1 MKTIAAALLLASG
14 ALLLGGATKPAPK
27 AVGPRNPTTLV
38 SVTPQ
43 GGYLRGNPDAPVK
56 LVEFISYTCP
66 HCAHFSIEA
75 DGPLALGFIGNGKGS
90 VEVRPYF
97 RNPIDIA
104 ATLLATCGQ
113 PGKFHGN
120 HGAILRAQEKWLRNP
135 SQAEISRWS
144 NPDFGTRMRSIAADL
159 GLYPLMEARGYA
171 RPELDRCLA
180 NKALAEKIANQN
192 QSDSQI
198 YQIRGTPSFLVNGEL
213 QEDVHDWAGLRPK
226 LQALT
231 K

>member
-1 MKTIAAALLLASG
+1 MRTIAAALLVASSAILLSG
-14 ALLLGGATKPAPK
+14 ASKPAPK
-27 AVGPRNPTTLV
+27 ATAPRNPTTVV
-38 SVTPQ
+38 SVTPE
-43 GGYLRGNPDAPVK
+43 GGYLRGNPAAPVK

-75 DGPLALGFIGNGKGS
+75 DAPLTLGFIGTGKGS

-104 ATLLATCGQ
+104 AALLATCGA
-113 PGKFHGN
+113 PTKFHGN

-135 SQAEISRWS
+135 TQGEIARWS
-144 NPDFGTRMRSIAADL
+144 NPDFTTRMRAIAADL

-180 NKALAEKIANQN
+180 NKTLAERMANQN

-198 YQIRGTPSFLVNGEL
+198 YQIKGTPSFLVNGEL
-213 QEDVHDWAGLRPK
+213 QEGVHDWAGLRPK